1 MHILIDT
8 THDEPDTVRSHW
20 SDGLGW
26 LYVAV
31 VGAFELAAAAVF
43 SLFGA

>member
-20 SDGLGW
+20 SDDLDLLGIAVGGTFW
-26 LYVAV
+26 AV
-31 VGAFELAAAAVF
+31 VAAVF